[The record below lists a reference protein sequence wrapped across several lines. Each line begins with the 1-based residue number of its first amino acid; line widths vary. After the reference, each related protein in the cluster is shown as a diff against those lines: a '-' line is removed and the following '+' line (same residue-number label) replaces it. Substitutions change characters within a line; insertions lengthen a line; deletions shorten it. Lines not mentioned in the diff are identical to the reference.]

1 MRALFVLSPFSMFHS
16 FVKFEAGCAD
26 SLKSNQI
33 IHLKLKINGQ
43 PGRREKMDSIFADRM
58 LSAHKSFVREIL
70 KVTEDPR
77 IISFAG
83 GLPNPRFFPV
93 REVAEATQ
101 KVLSE
106 CGAAALQYSTTEG
119 HPPLREYIARRYAEK
134 GLKVS
139 PEEILITTGSQQ
151 GLDLAGKVFLNKGD
165 RVIMERPTYLAAIQS
180 FGMFEPQF
188 LSVPLQQDGMNTDAL
203 EDALSQS
210 QVKLVYAV
218 TNFQNP
224 TGITYSHMKRQR
236 IADMLKDYNA
246 AFIEDNPY
254 GDLRFMGE
262 DVPSVKAFMGDQALL
277 LGSFSKL
284 VSPGFRLGWICAR
297 EEVME
302 KLIIAKQA
310 ADLHSSC
317 FAQRVVHQYLVDN
330 DINSHIANVRAAYR
344 KQRDLMVKAIEESFP
359 AGIEYTR
366 PEGGM
371 FLWVTLPEGMSSL
384 ELFNRAIK
392 ENVAFVPGQAFFA
405 NGGGANTMRLNFSNS
420 DEERIMEGIARLGRA
435 IKSMM

>member
-1 MRALFVLSPFSMFHS
+1 
-16 FVKFEAGCAD
+16 
-26 SLKSNQI
+26 
-33 IHLKLKINGQ
+33 
-43 PGRREKMDSIFADRM
+43 MDSQFADRM
-58 LSAHKSFVREIL
+58 SSVHKSFIREIL
-70 KVTEDPR
+70 KVTEDPS

-93 REVAEATQ
+93 SEVAEAAQ
-101 KVLSE
+101 KVLGE
-106 CGAAALQYSTTEG
+106 CGYAALQYATTEG
-119 HPPLREYIARRYAEK
+119 HPPLREYIAKRYAEK

-165 RVIMERPTYLAAIQS
+165 RVIVERPTYLAAIQS

-188 LSVPLQQDGMNTDAL
+188 LSVPLHHDGMDADAL
-203 EDALSQS
+203 DRALSEH

-224 TGITYSHMKRQR
+224 TGITYSSSKRR
-236 IADMLKDYNA
+236 EIADVLKDRNVA
-246 AFIEDNPY
+246 LIDDNPY
-254 GDLRFMGE
+254 SDLRFMGE
-262 DVPSVKAFMGDQALL
+262 EVAPMKAFLGDQAIM

-297 EEVME
+297 EEIME
-302 KLIIAKQA
+302 KLIVAKQA

-330 DINSHIANVRAAYR
+330 DINSHIEKIRAAYR
-344 KQRDLMVKAIEESFP
+344 RQRDTMVEAIEESFP
-359 AGIEYTR
+359 AGVEHTR

-371 FLWVTLPEGMSSL
+371 FLWVTLPEGISSL
-384 ELFNRAIK
+384 ELFGRAIK

-405 NGGGANTMRLNFSNS
+405 NGGGENTMRLNFSNS
-420 DEERIMEGIARLGRA
+420 DEERIVEGIARLGLA
-435 IKSMM
+435 INSMMS

>member
-1 MRALFVLSPFSMFHS
+1 M
-16 FVKFEAGCAD
+16 
-26 SLKSNQI
+26 N
-33 IHLKLKINGQ
+33 
-43 PGRREKMDSIFADRM
+43 SIFADRM
-58 LSAHKSFVREIL
+58 FSVHKSFIREIL
-70 KVTEDPR
+70 KVTEDPK

-83 GLPNPRFFPV
+83 GLPNPRFFPI
-93 REVAEATQ
+93 REVAEAAQ
-101 KVLSE
+101 KVLSD

-119 HPPLREYIARRYAEK
+119 HPPLREYIAHRYAKK

-165 RVIMERPTYLAAIQS
+165 QVIVERPTYLAAIQS

-188 LSVPLQQDGMNTDAL
+188 MSVPLYQDGMDTDAL
-203 EDALSQS
+203 KEALSQPR
-210 QVKLVYAV
+210 VKLVYAV

-224 TGITYSHMKRQR
+224 TGITYSYRKRQE
-236 IADMLKDYNA
+236 IADVLEDHNV

-262 DVPSVKAFMGDQALL
+262 EVPSMRAFLGDQTLL
-277 LGSFSKL
+277 LGSFSKI

-302 KLIIAKQA
+302 KLIVAKQA

-330 DINSHIANVRAAYR
+330 DIDSHVTKIRAAYR
-344 KQRDLMVKAIEESFP
+344 RQRDCMVGAIEKSFP
-359 AGIEYTR
+359 EGIEHTR

-371 FLWVTLPEGMSSL
+371 FLWVTLPEGMSTL
-384 ELFNRAIK
+384 ELFQQALK

-405 NGGGANTMRLNFSNS
+405 NGGGENTMRLNFSNS
-420 DEERIMEGIARLGRA
+420 DEERIIEGIGRLGRA

>member
-1 MRALFVLSPFSMFHS
+1 MNSM
-16 FVKFEAGCAD
+16 
-26 SLKSNQI
+26 
-33 IHLKLKINGQ
+33 
-43 PGRREKMDSIFADRM
+43 FADRM
-58 LSAHKSFVREIL
+58 SSVHKSFIREIL

-83 GLPNPRFFPV
+83 GLPNPRFFPI
-93 REVAEATQ
+93 REVAEAAQ

-139 PEEILITTGSQQ
+139 LDEILITTGSQQ

-165 RVIMERPTYLAAIQS
+165 QVIMERPTYLAAIQS

-188 LSVPLQQDGMNTDAL
+188 ISVPLYQDGMDTDAL
-203 EDALSQS
+203 KEALSQP

-224 TGITYSHMKRQR
+224 TGITYSSRKRQE
-236 IADMLKDYNA
+236 IADVLKDHNV

-262 DVPSVKAFMGDQALL
+262 DVPSMRAFLKDQTIL

-302 KLIIAKQA
+302 KLVVAKQA

-317 FAQRVVHQYLVDN
+317 FAQRVVYQYLMDN
-330 DINSHIANVRAAYR
+330 DIDSHVAKIRAAYR
-344 KQRDLMVKAIEESFP
+344 RQRDCMVEAIEENFP
-359 AGIEYTR
+359 EGVEHTR

-371 FLWVTLPEGMSSL
+371 FLWATLPERMSSL

-405 NGGGANTMRLNFSNS
+405 NGGGTNTMRLNFSNS
-420 DEERIMEGIARLGRA
+420 DEEKIMEGIGRLGRA
-435 IKSMM
+435 ITSMM

>member
-1 MRALFVLSPFSMFHS
+1 M
-16 FVKFEAGCAD
+16 
-26 SLKSNQI
+26 N
-33 IHLKLKINGQ
+33 
-43 PGRREKMDSIFADRM
+43 SIFADRM
-58 LSAHKSFVREIL
+58 FSVHKSFIREIL
-70 KVTEDPR
+70 KVTEDPK

-83 GLPNPRFFPV
+83 GLPNPKFFPI
-93 REVAEATQ
+93 REVAEAAQ
-101 KVLSE
+101 KVLSD

-119 HPPLREYIARRYAEK
+119 HPPLREYIAHRYAKK

-165 RVIMERPTYLAAIQS
+165 QVIVERPTYLAAIQS

-188 LSVPLQQDGMNTDAL
+188 MSVPLYQDGMDTDAL
-203 EDALSQS
+203 KEALSQS
-210 QVKLVYAV
+210 RVKLVYAV

-224 TGITYSHMKRQR
+224 TGITYSHRKRQE
-236 IADMLKDYNA
+236 IADVLEDHNV

-262 DVPSVKAFMGDQALL
+262 EVPSMRAFLGDQTLL
-277 LGSFSKL
+277 LGSFSKI

-302 KLIIAKQA
+302 KLIVAKQA

-330 DINSHIANVRAAYR
+330 DIDSHVTKIRAAYR
-344 KQRDLMVKAIEESFP
+344 RQRDCMVGAIEKSFP
-359 AGIEYTR
+359 EGIEHTR

-371 FLWVTLPEGMSSL
+371 FLWVTLPEGMSTL
-384 ELFNRAIK
+384 ELFQQALK

-405 NGGGANTMRLNFSNS
+405 NGGGENTMRLNFSNS
-420 DEERIMEGIARLGRA
+420 DEERIIEGIGRLGRA